1 MLLYTHPVN
10 DGRSLTINSFWV
22 HGTGVLPINANKLAQ
37 QEPTVIH
44 TLRQSALQQ
53 DLIGWLEGWQH
64 VDAHV
69 IAPMLARFAAGEPQR
84 LVLCGEHEFHV
95 YDSAIPS
102 LWQRMRTR
110 FAPTSLDTVLA
121 VAPLKD

>member
-1 MLLYTHPVN
+1 
-10 DGRSLTINSFWV
+10 
-22 HGTGVLPINANKLAQ
+22 
-37 QEPTVIH
+37 
-44 TLRQSALQQ
+44 
-53 DLIGWLEGWQH
+53 
-64 VDAHV
+64 
-69 IAPMLARFAAGEPQR
+69 MLARVAAGAPQR

-95 YDSAIPS
+95 YDSAAPS